1 MGMVRSCGRGRWS
14 NSKLED
20 TLGVMGM
27 EACAWMLK
35 WGGGTMFAH
44 LRLES
49 RYGLGLVK

>member
-1 MGMVRSCGRGRWS
+1 MGMVRSYGRGRWS

-20 TLGVMGM
+20 AWGVMGM
-27 EACAWMLK
+27 EGYAWVLK
-35 WGGGTMFAH
+35 WSGGTAFAR